1 LYFDVLLA
9 EEAARLNEESVRRV
23 RQALEETQAMQRAGL
38 VGDYDVLRLE
48 VELANLEPALRR
60 ALNDAEAARRAL
72 AVELALDDEEDL
84 QIAGS
89 LAGVTVAAAPATAD
103 PLVSSFGVEVGP
115 TTSVED
121 LIELA
126 ERNRS
131 DVRQVQLTEELRR
144 TELRAE
150 QAEYLP
156 QVSFFANYGFS
167 AQGDG
172 GINPFGWGGGRSVRS
187 PQAGLQVTI
196 PIFSGF
202 QRPARTD
209 RIRATV
215 AQAQTQG
222 RLIAAQVEN
231 QVETLYDRVEE
242 ARIRAEAQQTAVA
255 QATRGYEIA
264 SLQFREGL
272 GSRLELT
279 DAEVAL
285 RQSEFNLAQAVHDYL
300 TARAQ
305 LDQAVGLVPEVN

>member
-1 LYFDVLLA
+1 
-9 EEAARLNEESVRRV
+9 
-23 RQALEETQAMQRAGL
+23 
-38 VGDYDVLRLE
+38 
-48 VELANLEPALRR
+48 
-60 ALNDAEAARRAL
+60 L
-72 AVELALDDEEDL
+72 AVELALEDVEDL

-89 LAGVTVAAAPATAD
+89 LGAVTVSPGSVPAD

-115 TTSVED
+115 TTSLSD

-126 ERNRS
+126 RQNRS
-131 DVRQVQLTEELRR
+131 DMLQVQLTEELRR
-144 TELRAE
+144 SELRAE

-156 QVSFFANYGFS
+156 QISFFANYGFS

-172 GINPFGWGGGRSVRS
+172 GVNPFGWGGGRSVVT

-196 PIFSGF
+196 PIFGGF

-209 RIRATV
+209 QIRATLT
-215 AQAQTQG
+215 QAQTQG
-222 RLIAAQVEN
+222 RLVAAQVEN
-231 QVETLYDRVEE
+231 QVETLFDQVEE
-242 ARIRAEAQQTAVA
+242 ARMRAEAQQTAVG

-264 SLQFREGL
+264 SIQFREGL

-305 LDQAVGLVPEVN
+305 LDQAVGMVPEVS